1 MADTVET
8 LTKTDQ
14 DQQIVI
20 GFLNQ
25 AIQAL
30 EAVHAW
36 TQEHYK
42 IHPDPHNLM
51 ADLEDLK
58 ADLHRMMA
66 KHNELAG
73 KIQLA
78 KQEAKQKSAEEVPD
92 DPY

>member
-42 IHPDPHNLM
+42 NNPDPHNLM

-58 ADLHRMMA
+58 GDLQRMMA
-66 KHNELAG
+66 KHNQLTG

-78 KQEAKQKSAEEVPD
+78 KQEAEQKAAQEVPD
-92 DPY
+92 NPY

>member
-30 EAVHAW
+30 EAVHSW

-42 IHPDPHNLM
+42 DNPDPHNLM
-51 ADLEDLK
+51 ADLNDLK
-58 ADLHRMMA
+58 GDLERMMA
-66 KHNELAG
+66 KHNQLAG

-78 KQEAKQKSAEEVPD
+78 KQEAEQKAAEQLPD
-92 DPY
+92 NPY

>member
-42 IHPDPHNLM
+42 NNPDPHNLM

-58 ADLHRMMA
+58 GDLQRMMA
-66 KHNELAG
+66 KHNQLTG

-78 KQEAKQKSAEEVPD
+78 KQEAEQKSAEQDPD

>member
-8 LTKTDQ
+8 LTKSDQ
-14 DQQIVI
+14 DLQVVV

-25 AIQAL
+25 AVQAV

-42 IHPDPHNLM
+42 DNPDPHNLM
-51 ADLEDLK
+51 GDLGDLK
-58 ADLHRMMA
+58 GDLQRMTER
-66 KHNELAG
+66 HNELVG

-78 KQEAKQKSAEEVPD
+78 KQEAEQKAATEIPD
-92 DPY
+92 NPY